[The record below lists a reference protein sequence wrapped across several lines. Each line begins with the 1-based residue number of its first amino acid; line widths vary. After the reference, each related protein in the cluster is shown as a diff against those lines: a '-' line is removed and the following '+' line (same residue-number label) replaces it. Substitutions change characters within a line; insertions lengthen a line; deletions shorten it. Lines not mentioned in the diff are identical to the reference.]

1 MNRIILVIIIQIIVI
16 NSSKA
21 QTFDSTL
28 YPLTIKFASICCGVP
43 SDVPLKKEIKLFKTK
58 NKIKSIKA
66 IKISPMGKEGEYW
79 ICFKLKELSKKQKI
93 NFSDKL
99 CKVTKKMTDRGN
111 AYCENNIQVV
121 KSELPQNLKMEP
133 IIY

>member
-1 MNRIILVIIIQIIVI
+1 MDRIILVIIIQIIVF

-43 SDVPLKKEIKLFKTK
+43 SDIPLKKEIKLFKTK
-58 NKIKSIKA
+58 NKIKRIKA
-66 IKISPMGKEGEYW
+66 IKISPMGREGEYW
-79 ICFKLKELSKKQKI
+79 ICFKLKELSKKQI
-93 NFSDKL
+93 SNFSEKL
-99 CKVTKKMTDRGN
+99 CNVTKKMTDRGN
-111 AYCENNIQVV
+111 AYCENNVQVI
-121 KSELPQNLKMEP
+121 KSALPQNVKLEP